1 MEGRKEPPTKETE
14 GYGKGKGKE
23 KEKQC
28 NSTISSGG
36 TL

>member
-1 MEGRKEPPTKETE
+1 MEGRKESPTKETE
-14 GYGKGKGKE
+14 GYGKEKGKE

-28 NSTISSGG
+28 NSTISRGG